1 MSSVLIIR
9 QSSLGDIVHAL
20 AVVQDI
26 RQHRPEDSVDW
37 VAEEMFADLVRLNRN
52 VRTVVPVSLRRWRH
66 APFARATWREIAA
79 FRTALRARRY
89 DVVIDLQEQVKG
101 ALIGLLARGAVHG
114 SDRSG
119 VREPVVTLT
128 YRRAYPIA
136 PDQHLIDRCRQLVG
150 KALGYEP
157 VGPPQFGLS
166 AERSG
171 APAAAVPDGAFMV
184 FIHST
189 SQEAKLWPE
198 AHWRTLL
205 RHFTEDGTI
214 VVLPSG
220 NADEMARGERLA
232 QGIAGVRVDARR
244 NFSETAS
251 LLAAADL
258 VCGVDTGLI
267 HLAAALGTP
276 TIALFL
282 ASDRKTC
289 GAARVGSNAV
299 DIGGFGVVP
308 SPNEVIAAA
317 RLMRR
322 SAAPEGIR

>member
-1 MSSVLIIR
+1 MSSVLIVR
-9 QSSLGDIVHAL
+9 PSSLGDIVHAL
-20 AVVQDI
+20 PVVQDI
-26 RQHRPEDSVDW
+26 KQHRAGTSVDW
-37 VAEEMFADLVRLNRN
+37 VAEEMFVDLVRLNRN
-52 VRTVVPVSLRRWRH
+52 VRTVIPVSLRRWRH
-66 APFARATWREIAA
+66 APFARGTWREISA
-79 FRTALRARRY
+79 FRAALRAQRY

-114 SDRSG
+114 ADRSG
-119 VREPVVTLT
+119 IREPAATLA
-128 YRRAYPIA
+128 YRRAHPIA

-166 AERSG
+166 AERTG
-171 APAAAVPDGAFMV
+171 EAAAAVPAGPFMV

-189 SQEAKLWPE
+189 SQEQKLWPE
-198 AHWRTLL
+198 THWRTLL
-205 RHFTEDGTI
+205 RHFTQEGMT

-220 NADEMARGERLA
+220 NAIEAARGERLA

-244 NFSETAS
+244 SFSETAS

-267 HLAAALGTP
+267 HVAAALGTP

-282 ASDRKTC
+282 ASDKETC
-289 GAARVGSNAV
+289 GAARLGSNAL
-299 DIGGFGVVP
+299 DIGRFGVIP
-308 SPNEVIAAA
+308 SPEEVIAAS
-317 RLMRR
+317 RVMRR
-322 SAAPEGIR
+322 SSALEGIR

>member
-1 MSSVLIIR
+1 MSSILIVR

-20 AVVQDI
+20 PVVQDI
-26 RQHRPEDSVDW
+26 KQHRPGDSVDW

-52 VRTVVPVSLRRWRH
+52 VRTVIPVSLRRWRH
-66 APFARATWREIAA
+66 APFARATWHEIAA
-79 FRTALRARRY
+79 FRAALRAQRY
-89 DVVIDLQEQVKG
+89 DFVIDLQEQVKG

-119 VREPVVTLT
+119 VREPVITLT

-166 AERSG
+166 AETTG
-171 APAAAVPDGAFMV
+171 ASAALMPAGPFMV
-184 FIHST
+184 CIHST
-189 SQEAKLWPE
+189 SQNEKLWPE

-205 RHFTEDGTI
+205 RHFTQEGMT

-220 NADEMARGERLA
+220 NAGEMARGERLA

-244 NFSETAS
+244 SFSETAS
-251 LLAAADL
+251 LLAGADL

-282 ASDRKTC
+282 ASDKELC
-289 GAARVGSNAV
+289 GAARLGSNAM
-299 DIGGFGVVP
+299 DIGAAGMVP
-308 SPNEVIAAA
+308 SPEEVIAAA
-317 RLMRR
+317 RAMRR
-322 SAAPEGIR
+322 SSALEGIR

>member
-101 ALIGLLARGAVHG
+101 AVIGLLARGAVHG

-157 VGPPQFGLS
+157 VGPPQFGIS